1 MADVLDVIQ
10 SRSSVRGYTQAALS
24 DVEIKTLVEA
34 GLHAPTAKNAQELHF
49 SIVSTDSKVIEEI
62 GNDLNPENPLG
73 FLYGAPILIVISGR
87 DDFGWSAVD
96 AGIAVENIHLAA
108 CDLDL
113 GSVIIGCING
123 VLHGEKKEYYQRLLS
138 IPEGYSFQIAI
149 AVGHAATSKEP
160 HEINYEKNVSTIK

>member
-10 SRSSVRGYTQAALS
+10 SRCSVRGYTPAELS

-34 GLHAPTAKNAQELHF
+34 GLHAPTAKNTQELHF
-49 SIVSTDSKVIEEI
+49 SVVNTKSKVIEEI

-73 FLYGAPILIVISGR
+73 FLYGAPILILISGR
-87 DDFGWSAVD
+87 DDFGWTAVD

-113 GSVIIGCING
+113 GSVIIGCISG
-123 VLHGEKKEYYQRLLS
+123 VLHGEKKSYYERALA

-160 HEINYEKNVSTIK
+160 HEIDYDKNVSTIK